1 MSEADR
7 RQRDAFQSGVRRR
20 RERVEEGRR
29 SGERSLAQNLALIG
43 SLGWLVVVPTLLG
56 IYVGRRLDG
65 AQGTGLLWTG
75 ALLLAGL
82 TLGCWLAWK
91 RVHEA

>member
-1 MSEADR
+1 MSRIGKHPVAIPG
-7 RQRDAFQSGVRRR
+7 GVDIA
-20 RERVEEGRR
+20 VDC
-29 SGERSLAQNLALIG
+29 AIQNLALIG